1 MADCEDEIP
10 IIIEPQNY
18 SNTKRWL
25 AYTRSDLPTIITVN
39 DPNNDEEL
47 EENATVA
54 NGQAVS
60 LKEIMEDEKVDKKKA
75 ELINRIQKT
84 DSLAFG
90 YSILEDSLLTYYT
103 LSDADKAENE
113 KKKKN
118 PFKDGIAENEITLF
132 IKKGADA
139 LFIEFPHFTQNFVN
153 KLEYDDIELLEE
165 SAFTF
170 SPASALIAVTVA

>member
-1 MADCEDEIP
+1 M
-10 IIIEPQNY
+10 
-18 SNTKRWL
+18 

-75 ELINRIQKT
+75 ELIDRIQKT

-90 YSILEDSLLTYYT
+90 YSILEDSLLT
-103 LSDADKAENE
+103 
-113 KKKKN
+113 
-118 PFKDGIAENEITLF
+118 
-132 IKKGADA
+132 
-139 LFIEFPHFTQNFVN
+139 
-153 KLEYDDIELLEE
+153 
-165 SAFTF
+165 
-170 SPASALIAVTVA
+170 